1 MAECQPFLNPYV
13 ENDVNQH
20 NLKISIKAGLMAAL
34 LAMTTW
40 VHALELKPY
49 SASALGAMQQEGK
62 PVVVH
67 FHADWCPTCVAQAK
81 SLETLKSD
89 PQLKAVTVLIADYDK
104 EKELRKSMKI
114 RSQSVMVVFKGPQEV
129 TRLAGQSQASDIKA
143 AFLKA
148 L

>member
-1 MAECQPFLNPYV
+1 M
-13 ENDVNQH
+13 NQH
-20 NLKISIKAGLMAAL
+20 NLKISIKAGLMAGL

-40 VHALELKPY
+40 VHALELKPFSQSEL
-49 SASALGAMQQEGK
+49 SAVQQQGR

-67 FHADWCPTCVAQAK
+67 FHADWCSTCVAQAK
-81 SLETLKSD
+81 SLETLKAD
-89 PQLKAVTVLIADYDK
+89 PQLKAMTVLVADYDK

-114 RSQSVMVVFKGPQEV
+114 RSQSVMVIFKGSQEV
-129 TRLAGQSQASDIKA
+129 TRLAGQSQATDIKA

>member
-1 MAECQPFLNPYV
+1 VAEYQPFLNPYV
-13 ENDVNQH
+13 ENDMNQH
-20 NLKISIKAGLMAAL
+20 NLRISIKAGLVAGL
-34 LAMTTW
+34 LAITTW
-40 VHALELKPY
+40 ANALELKPFSQSEL
-49 SASALGAMQQEGK
+49 SAVQQQGR
-62 PVVVH
+62 PVIVH
-67 FHADWCPTCVAQAK
+67 FHADWCSTCVAQAK
-81 SLETLKSD
+81 SLEALKAD
-89 PQLKAVTVLIADYDK
+89 PQLKAVTVLVADYDK

>member
-1 MAECQPFLNPYV
+1 MNQLNFKS
-13 ENDVNQH
+13 N
-20 NLKISIKAGLMAAL
+20 IKATLMVGL
-34 LAMTTW
+34 LAMATW
-40 VHALELKPY
+40 ANALELKPFSQSEL
-49 SASALGAMQQEGK
+49 SAVQQQGR

-67 FHADWCPTCVAQAK
+67 FHADWCSTCVAQAK
-81 SLETLKSD
+81 SLEVLKAD

-143 AFLKA
+143 TFLKA

>member
-1 MAECQPFLNPYV
+1 M
-13 ENDVNQH
+13 NQH
-20 NLKISIKAGLMAAL
+20 NLRISIKAGLVDGL
-34 LAMTTW
+34 LAITTW
-40 VHALELKPY
+40 ANALELKPY

-67 FHADWCPTCVAQAK
+67 FHADWCSTCVAQAK
-81 SLETLKSD
+81 SLEALKAD
-89 PQLKAVTVLIADYDK
+89 PQLKAVTVLVADYDK